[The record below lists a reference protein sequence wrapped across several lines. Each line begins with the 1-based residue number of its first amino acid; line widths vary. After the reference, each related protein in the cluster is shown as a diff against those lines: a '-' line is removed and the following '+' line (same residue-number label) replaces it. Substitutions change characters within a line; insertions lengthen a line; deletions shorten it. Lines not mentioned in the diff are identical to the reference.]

1 MTVEIFHPKA
11 PAIFYFI
18 TCLLSCFN
26 LCNNKLDEKLDE
38 NNKLI
43 REFILKNIKKDDLPI
58 KYFILYMDKIVERV
72 ENNFINNYNKFDIL
86 DKKINN
92 YHMKFH
98 KINEMIDIII
108 SDEYS
113 KIYKTYFPIKNF
125 DLIQD
130 MFFIYNTVIN
140 IPLKANTFIIFEY
153 IFEAEYI
160 DIPLVINLK
169 IDDVL
174 EKDFNIHLKEY
185 NKIRHIFKLDY
196 NITKIN
202 SYLYLYN
209 NEIYNDEK
217 MEYLK
222 KILFNNKRIKFNI
235 FSFI

>member
-1 MTVEIFHPKA
+1 
-11 PAIFYFI
+11 
-18 TCLLSCFN
+18 
-26 LCNNKLDEKLDE
+26 
-38 NNKLI
+38 
-43 REFILKNIKKDDLPI
+43 
-58 KYFILYMDKIVERV
+58 
-72 ENNFINNYNKFDIL
+72 
-86 DKKINN
+86 
-92 YHMKFH
+92 MKFH

-113 KIYKTYFPIKNF
+113 KIYETYFPIENY

-130 MFFIYNTVIN
+130 RFFIYNAVIN

-153 IFEAEYI
+153 IF

-169 IDDVL
+169 INDVL
-174 EKDFNIHLKEY
+174 EKDFNIHLKKHNE
-185 NKIRHIFKLDY
+185 ITHVFKLDY

-202 SYLYLYN
+202 FYLYLYN

-222 KILFNNKRIKFNI
+222 KKLFNNKKIKFNI